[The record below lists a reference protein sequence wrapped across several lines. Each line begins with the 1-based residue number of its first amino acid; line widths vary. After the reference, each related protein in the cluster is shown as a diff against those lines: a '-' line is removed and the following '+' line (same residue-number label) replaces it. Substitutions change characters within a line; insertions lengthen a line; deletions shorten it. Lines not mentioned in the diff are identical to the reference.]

1 MITIENYHN
10 QTCKIDFSKLPEPLK
25 KGNDLAKK
33 ALANQ
38 MSAYKGNETI
48 SRVVDSYIAKL
59 NQYLESNSPV
69 VETKTEKKTE
79 TSSPKQVNQ
88 ASSPIEVAIR
98 KASEHSKMWAVW
110 DVKRNALFANE
121 KFSTHAE
128 AVAFVHQ
135 NGLKLQTEKPQSTPN
150 SKPTTP
156 QIKPAKDSAERVEM
170 IPLELSFVRRYVA
183 LHGKV
188 KSKQSVLTLLS
199 SLQKAILERR
209 IRKDSVYAKEII
221 QIQNQLITAVESMA
235 DMAEI
240 EIDAKKLEH
249 YKGLISTRRIRESIA
264 LLKRYLSIHGKPDVQ
279 DKAKRL
285 KDAMERSVKRG
296 AVTKDDP
303 YSVRLNQAYKSL
315 ALYLNERSDAPSI
328 AEGELNGIRNLVGGT
343 LSEKPI
349 SHKEVLSSQDLLRMN
364 FETIGLI
371 GKFRD
376 LIGDPSVGFTAMVF
390 GQPKSGKSTL
400 MLEFA
405 QELAVHHG
413 KVLYAAIEEGY
424 GYTLKEKI
432 QRVGATSSQLHFS
445 EKLPSNLSSYDFVFV
460 DSVSRA
466 GIELE
471 DMIKL
476 KNRYPR
482 TGFIFIFHSTK
493 DGKFRGGN
501 ELAHEVDVIIE
512 VEAGIVRAS
521 GRFNAGG
528 KLLT

>member
-59 NQYLESNSPV
+59 NQYLEANAPV
-69 VETKTEKKTE
+69 VEKAEKKAKSLQPKE
-79 TSSPKQVNQ
+79 KKPSSSPV
-88 ASSPIEVAIR
+88 EVAIR
-98 KASEHSKMWAVW
+98 KASEHSKMWVVW

-128 AVAFVHQ
+128 AVAFVNQ
-135 NGLKLQTEKPQSTPN
+135 NGLKMKAEKQHSAHAKRKTSTQ
-150 SKPTTP
+150 SKP
-156 QIKPAKDSAERVEM
+156 IKDSGERVEM
-170 IPLELSFVRRYVA
+170 IPLELSYIRRYVA

-188 KSKQSVLTLLS
+188 KSKRSVLTLLT

-221 QIQNQLITAVESMA
+221 QIQNQLISLVEGM
-235 DMAEI
+235 DEMVEI
-240 EIDAKKLEH
+240 EIDAKKLAH
-249 YKGLISTRRIRESIA
+249 YKEIVSTRRIRESITF
-264 LLKRYLSIHGKPDVQ
+264 LKRYLSLHGKSDVQ

-296 AVTKDDP
+296 VITKDDP
-303 YSVRLNQAYKSL
+303 YSERLNQAYKSL
-315 ALYLNERSDAPSI
+315 VLYLNEKSDSPSI
-328 AEGELNGIRNLVGGT
+328 SEGELNGIRNLVSGSILKKA
-343 LSEKPI
+343 LSN
-349 SHKEVLSSQDLLRMN
+349 SDVLSSQDLLRMD
-364 FETIGLI
+364 FETIGLK
-371 GKFRD
+371 GKFRN

-413 KVLYAAIEEGY
+413 QVLYAAIEEGY

-432 QRVGATSSQLHFS
+432 QRVGATSSRLHFS
-445 EKLPSNLSSYDFVFV
+445 EKLPSNLNAYDFVFV

-466 GIELE
+466 GMELE

-512 VEAGIVRAS
+512 VEEGLAIGI
-521 GRFNAGG
+521 GRFGQG
-528 KLLT
+528 EIKSRF